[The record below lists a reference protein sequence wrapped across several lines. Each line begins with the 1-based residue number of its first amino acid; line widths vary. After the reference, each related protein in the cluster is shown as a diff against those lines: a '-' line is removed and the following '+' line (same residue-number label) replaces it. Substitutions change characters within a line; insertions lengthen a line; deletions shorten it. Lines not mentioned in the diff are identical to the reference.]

1 MKKTKITM
9 ISILSLLFIVLSY
22 YSISANEQKE
32 LAKDKEKNIAAEKY
46 KEQAKKAD
54 DEKKLQTKID
64 DEIVV
69 KLEKDSNLAKKTV
82 KEEAKEVAKEEV
94 KEIVEP
100 KETTDYIW
108 VEESFGS
115 IDEVI
120 VEDSQREKGDRA
132 VDEGSYGRI
141 DLQYKVTYLDGVEV
155 SRVLTG
161 EEDIISNPSD
171 TIIYIGTMITEVA
184 VDDGNYLRNEASR
197 MLAYVNDY
205 RISQGL
211 SPFVESGAVNNVA
224 DIRAKELTQL
234 VSHTRPNG
242 TPWYTVGANVSSENL
257 AGGYDARETVDE
269 WIASPGHNT
278 NLLNNS
284 YYAGVSMY
292 RDTDGTMLAVLLTAY

>member
-1 MKKTKITM
+1 MKKAKITM
-9 ISILSLLFIVLSY
+9 LSILSLLFIGLSY
-22 YSISANEQKE
+22 YSVSANEQKE
-32 LAKDKEKNIAAEKY
+32 LAKEKEKNVAAEKY
-46 KEQAKKAD
+46 KEQAKKVA
-54 DEKKLQTKID
+54 DEKNSIKNNGVKVNKEKRNID
-64 DEIVV
+64 KSVV
-69 KLEKDSNLAKKTV
+69 ETV
-82 KEEAKEVAKEEV
+82 KEA
-94 KEIVEP
+94 VEP

-115 IDEVI
+115 IDEIV
-120 VEDSQREKGDRA
+120 VEDSQREKGDRS
-132 VDEGSYGRI
+132 VEEGSYGRI
-141 DLQYKVTYLDGVEV
+141 ELQYKVTYLDGVEV

-184 VDDGNYLRNEASR
+184 VDDGNYLRGDASQ

-205 RISQGL
+205 RKSKGL
-211 SPFVESGAVNNVA
+211 SAFVESGAVNNVA

-234 VSHTRPNG
+234 ISHTRPNG

-292 RDTDGTMLAVLLTAY
+292 RDSDGTILAVLLTAD